1 MTKDVERE
9 ALIAE
14 IDHFISEAKKSY
26 IVERWAVSYENSNP
40 FSHTI
45 NDKNEVWWMKAQ
57 AHQLWQFWQAA
68 KANEAEK
75 LEGCVVVPKD
85 QTEDWYLDDNANMWI
100 TEPDEW
106 LCDLYVGKVQSVEH
120 KEYLITKSDT
130 LYAAIVWDDENQ
142 DSGTWEFFKTEEE
155 AEKAAVHCKAML
167 EAVMGGK

>member
-1 MTKDVERE
+1 MTKDIERE

-68 KANEAEK
+68 KAHEAKK
-75 LEGCVVVPKD
+75 LEGCVVVPVESLNKTID
-85 QTEDWYLDDNANMWI
+85 AIEDMFEDD
-100 TEPDEW
+100 P
-106 LCDLYVGKVQSVEH
+106 
-120 KEYLITKSDT
+120 T
-130 LYAAIVWDDENQ
+130 LALGELLPIQQDIKAI
-142 DSGTWEFFKTEEE
+142 
-155 AEKAAVHCKAML
+155 L
-167 EAVMGGK
+167 EAARGGNE